1 LKIYREGKWLIK
13 RYHLSNL
20 RCERE
25 KIAERCTLMCE
36 MSLKITSI
44 PGITHEFLKHDELII
59 RQYFIEKDNS
69 FHPDGYLSLA
79 KDLDLMHDSGLI
91 HGDIHKRNLITKK
104 MLFD

>member
-1 LKIYREGKWLIK
+1 
-13 RYHLSNL
+13 
-20 RCERE
+20 
-25 KIAERCTLMCE
+25 MCE